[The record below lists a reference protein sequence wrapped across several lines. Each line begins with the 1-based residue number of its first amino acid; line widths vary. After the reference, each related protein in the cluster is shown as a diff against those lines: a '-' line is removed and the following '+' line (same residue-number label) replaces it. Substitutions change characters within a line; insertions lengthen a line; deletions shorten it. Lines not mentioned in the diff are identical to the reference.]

1 MCFLCDGIGSMACGK
16 TVGSGVDKYPPI
28 EDHMNCPKGVLGHFG
43 GPPKHC
49 PVPMGWQAESTSTSS
64 VNHFKD
70 LTKGT
75 HKTEN
80 LSPPAQA
87 DKYPAHCTGNTLSHL
102 LEYYCDPKQCHGS
115 LVVLLRLLACITPT
129 VPRTLGDLF
138 GVYYYIVYIGGNSSG
153 GGGKKEVYQK
163 LEKEL
168 RDVRL
173 SMLGSGNDAVVK
185 ALENWSD
192 SGSGCTS
199 GCKDTLRCLYGDKG
213 TGQCSQYLCP
223 LSGQQYGQLSPL
235 MAGTYLSWLV
245 YLIEGFRT
253 GLEGLKDDYMKVD
266 CKGDGCTGP
275 AGAVGCGE
283 SCKAGSHGMPCSG
296 GGSNGVCQC
305 TSVVSCTGVLPVLY
319 KYGFGYGNVTELHST
334 KGTHKKC
341 HNFLGTL
348 ESVLKGEHL
357 KKDSNTGLHHEINQL
372 IYTTRL
378 PWIFVLT
385 IAWLVA
391 VLYLAFGAIWP
402 LDWTHMRSHCRG
414 LFRKGSLSPW
424 EILMVGKKKGRG
436 ILEFFGRT

>member
-1 MCFLCDGIGSMACGK
+1 M
-16 TVGSGVDKYPPI
+16 P
-28 EDHMNCPKGVLGHFG
+28 
-43 GPPKHC
+43 GPRGP
-49 PVPMGWQAESTSTSS
+49 
-64 VNHFKD
+64 
-70 LTKGT
+70 
-75 HKTEN
+75 
-80 LSPPAQA
+80 
-87 DKYPAHCTGNTLSHL
+87 
-102 LEYYCDPKQCHGS
+102 LEYYCDPVKCHGT

-138 GVYYYIVYIGGNSSG
+138 GFYYYIVYIGGNSSG

-213 TGQCSQYLCP
+213 TGQCSHYLSP
-223 LSGQQYGQLSPL
+223 LSGQQYGQLSPA

-245 YLIEGFRT
+245 YLIEKFET
-253 GLEGLKDDYMKVD
+253 GLKGLAKDYRDIACRDD
-266 CKGDGCTGP
+266 CNTGV
-275 AGAVGCGE
+275 AGNGCGNGT
-283 SCKAGSHGMPCSG
+283 CTRGTHGNTCDGSSG
-296 GGSNGVCQC
+296 GVCGC
-305 TSVVSCTGVLPVLY
+305 TSVVSCTGVLPVLE
-319 KYGFGYGNVTELHST
+319 KYGFGYGNVKALHKDTVGAGST
-334 KGTHKKC
+334 QKKC
-341 HNFLGTL
+341 HEFLDTL
-348 ESVLKGEHL
+348 KKVLEGDHL
-357 KKDSNTGLHHEINQL
+357 KKDGTKGGLHHEINQL

-385 IAWLVA
+385 LAWLVA

-414 LFRKGSLSPW
+414 WFGKGSLSPW

-436 ILEFFGRT
+436 ILEFFGGR